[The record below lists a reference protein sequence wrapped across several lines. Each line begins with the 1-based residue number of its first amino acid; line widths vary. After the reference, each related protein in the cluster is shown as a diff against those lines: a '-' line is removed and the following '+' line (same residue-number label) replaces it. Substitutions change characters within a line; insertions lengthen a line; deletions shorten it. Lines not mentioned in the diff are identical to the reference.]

1 MAASST
7 ALTRKATTPDRDI
20 DGLEH
25 ALGHRFS
32 DRELLKAALRHS
44 SVAPGAGR
52 ARARTGDNFERF
64 EFLGDRVV
72 GLVVADLLLARYP
85 REPEGDVARR
95 HATLVSRRVLAE
107 IAVEMDLGRYLRLTR
122 GEEVSGGRDKPTVLA
137 DALEAVIG
145 ALYRDG
151 GLDAASRLVSRL
163 FETRLDGGGKPPR
176 DPKTALQE
184 WAQARGLPLP
194 VYRTV
199 KMEGPAHQPSFQ
211 IEVTVKGFDPVVAG
225 GTSKRDAERAAAA
238 ALIEALPK
246 QP

>member
-1 MAASST
+1 M
-7 ALTRKATTPDRDI
+7 TRKATKPDGDI
-20 DGLEH
+20 GGLEDI
-25 ALGHRFS
+25 LGHRFS
-32 DRELLKAALRHS
+32 NRELLKAALRHS

-52 ARARTGDNFERF
+52 GRGDNFERF

-72 GLVVADLLLARYP
+72 GLVVADMLLARFP

-95 HATLVSRRVLAE
+95 HAALVSRRTLAE
-107 IAVEMDLGRYLRLTR
+107 IATEIDLGRHLRLTR
-122 GEEVSGGRDKPTVLA
+122 GEDESGGRRKPSVLA

-151 GLDAASRLVSRL
+151 GLAAAAGFIGKL
-163 FETRLDGGGKPPR
+163 FQARLDREGKPPR

-194 VYRTV
+194 VYRTMKV
-199 KMEGPAHQPSFQ
+199 EGPAHQPSFQ
-211 IEVTVKGFDPVVAG
+211 IEVKVEGFDPVVAG
-225 GTSKRDAERAAAA
+225 GSSKRNAERAAAT